1 DRTPEREPQQAAP
14 SSFISPGA
22 TADGKIKNEG
32 QGCQAGGGRKISSE
46 GMAGAIIDAWL
57 SKNSPARPGAAR
69 AKAVGS
75 QKA

>member
-1 DRTPEREPQQAAP
+1 LQPWPLGRKREGRLKTPFIDRTPEREPQQAAP

-46 GMAGAIIDAWL
+46 GMAGAIIEAWI
-57 SKNSPARPGAAR
+57 G
-69 AKAVGS
+69 
-75 QKA
+75 